1 MVLADILE
9 WTLMAV
15 TVLVLLTQ
23 IIVPLFRATPFFPL
37 FRRGR
42 KLTQEL
48 AAANEELENAQ
59 MERRIRT
66 AKLEAA
72 RLREQNGAPEGEPH
86 ADRGE
91 QSGAKQNET
100 R

>member
-15 TVLVLLTQ
+15 AVLVLLTQ
-23 IIVPLFRATPFFPL
+23 ILVPLFMATPFFPL
-37 FRRGR
+37 FRRGC

-48 AAANEELENAQ
+48 AAANEELDAAQ
-59 MERRIRT
+59 LEREIR
-66 AKLEAA
+66 AARQEAA
-72 RLREQNGAPEGEPH
+72 HLREQSGAPEGEPH
-86 ADRGE
+86 AGAGE
-91 QSGAKQNET
+91 QTGAKQNET

>member
-15 TVLVLLTQ
+15 AVLVLLTQ
-23 IIVPLFRATPFFPL
+23 IVVPLFRSTPFFPL

-48 AAANEELENAQ
+48 AAANEEVENAK
-59 MERRIRT
+59 MERQIR
-66 AKLEAA
+66 AARQEAA
-72 RLREQNGAPEGEPH
+72 RLRKQSGVPEGEPQ

-91 QSGAKQNET
+91 QTGAKQNET